1 MDKQCQWS
9 TGKAQGN
16 QWGRGHRKSQPDCEA
31 GSHVQWL
38 PAVHALPA
46 SLPFQSGPAKPS
58 AHPALTGE
66 DCSSCQRL
74 PAAPSDLHSHVL
86 SHPAAPEV
94 PKIKQHN
101 PISSLCP
108 YIREAQIAAAT
119 RDQPQEFQCLF
130 LFIIVLF
137 YFQTVSWIAFVVRG
151 AMEEKKICVL
161 KSLRAGGSGRGDN
174 RRAALARNTSFFFK
188 AITNV
193 DANNKAEYTHTPCT
207 PNTSLVLCFFQKPC
221 KLTRKSQVFS
231 SSCCNF
237 LPLQEAATSKGFM
250 AGSRPACM
258 QVWEEIHVSV
268 FSYTRRDHQG
278 FPFTLLGVASLLI
291 TTAGLVCAKE
301 TQPMST
307 AGCLGDTSTFICVCK
322 TRADLVASA
331 ACLLA
336 WLSWI
341 SISLRSPSIFFLRRM
356 ASFLLR
362 ASESRVDCS
371 ESMAR
376 CWFLLERTWRMDG
389 MIFLSVQETEVF
401 VAVLHFSERLPA
413 SLFLTDTGSTHG

>member
-1 MDKQCQWS
+1 MAMDKQCQWS
-9 TGKAQGN
+9 TGKAQVN

-38 PAVHALPA
+38 PAVRALPA

-74 PAAPSDLHSHVL
+74 PAAPSDLHSRVL

-174 RRAALARNTSFFFK
+174 RRAALARNTSFFFLSYYK
-188 AITNV
+188 CWWKQQSWI
-193 DANNKAEYTHTPCT
+193 YTH
-207 PNTSLVLCFFQKPC
+207 SLYSKH
-221 KLTRKSQVFS
+221 LT
-231 SSCCNF
+231 C
-237 LPLQEAATSKGFM
+237 
-250 AGSRPACM
+250 
-258 QVWEEIHVSV
+258 
-268 FSYTRRDHQG
+268 
-278 FPFTLLGVASLLI
+278 SLLLSKALQAHKKI
-291 TTAGLVCAKE
+291 TGF
-301 TQPMST
+301 Q
-307 AGCLGDTSTFICVCK
+307 
-322 TRADLVASA
+322 
-331 ACLLA
+331 
-336 WLSWI
+336 
-341 SISLRSPSIFFLRRM
+341 FLM
-356 ASFLLR
+356 L
-362 ASESRVDCS
+362 
-371 ESMAR
+371 
-376 CWFLLERTWRMDG
+376 
-389 MIFLSVQETEVF
+389 
-401 VAVLHFSERLPA
+401 
-413 SLFLTDTGSTHG
+413 